1 MSEKSWYASERVN
14 KNSGSGEHILLKEE
28 LLESGNKIAWIV
40 CTMVRHT
47 LVYILSFVSVHVAE
61 RVLCD
66 IGGSSIFLRYALYFS
81 MCLTIP
87 ASCAI
92 CYNIWNTE
100 FWVDEDQTFCGVD
113 LWTVQ
118 RVRYS
123 RHSLYLDKE
132 RIDFV
137 PSGKA
142 LYNSLNAYYN
152 KMTGGDLP

>member
-1 MSEKSWYASERVN
+1 MSEKSWYASERAN
-14 KNSGSGEHILLKEE
+14 ENSGSGEHILLKEE
-28 LLESGNKIAWIV
+28 LLESGNKIAWIT
-40 CTMVRHT
+40 CTMIRHA
-47 LVYILSFVSVHVAE
+47 LVYILGFVAIGVAE

-66 IGGSSIFLRYALYFS
+66 IGVSSIFLRYAFYLS
-81 MCLTIP
+81 MCLIIP
-87 ASCAI
+87 VSCAT
-92 CYNIWNTE
+92 CYEIWNTE

-113 LWTVQ
+113 LWTVR

-132 RIDFV
+132 RVDFV